1 MDHRGNKVPKKK
13 KERKLTAIDKLKL
26 ELSDLMDK
34 IEATT
39 DKDNKKKLQDQYEE
53 ASRKYTMSLLERDIE
68 RRVCW
73 VCLHA
78 APVNRLVAGAS
89 CSPHGAIY

>member
-1 MDHRGNKVPKKK
+1 MPKKK
-13 KERKLTAIDKLKL
+13 KEKKLTAIDKQKL
-26 ELSDLMDK
+26 ELSDLMDN

-39 DKDNKKKLQDQYEE
+39 DKDDRKKLQDQYEE

-89 CSPHGAIY
+89 CCAHGTIC

>member
-1 MDHRGNKVPKKK
+1 MPKKK
-13 KERKLTAIDKLKL
+13 KERKLSAIDKQKL
-26 ELSDLMDK
+26 ELSDLMDE

-39 DKDNKKKLQDQYEE
+39 DKDDKKKLQDQYEE
-53 ASRKYTMSLLERDIE
+53 ASRKYTMALLERDIE

-73 VCLHA
+73 VCLHV

-89 CSPHGAIY
+89 CSAHGAVD